1 MMNQFDNKGK
11 EYMFH
16 GSTQINKESVVLV
29 ANSAWIT
36 SELQSNVSVCTER
49 KRLAL
54 AGFCLILENQSGFV

>member
-16 GSTQINKESVVLV
+16 GRTQINKESVV
-29 ANSAWIT
+29 ANVWIT
-36 SELQSNVSVCTER
+36 SELQSNVSVRTER

-54 AGFCLILENQSGFV
+54 AGFCLILENQSAFV